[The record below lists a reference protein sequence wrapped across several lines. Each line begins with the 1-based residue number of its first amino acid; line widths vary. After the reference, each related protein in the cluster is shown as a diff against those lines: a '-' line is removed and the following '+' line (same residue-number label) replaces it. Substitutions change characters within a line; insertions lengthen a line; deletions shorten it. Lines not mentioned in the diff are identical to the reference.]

1 MSISTNILSD
11 RLPSEW
17 GIQRIIA
24 DCAHC
29 HASLLILES
38 DLETLCPICFQGNLK
53 QSPSLFRSE
62 PPERIIPAKIDSN
75 RINPLLDKF
84 VNEVKMRCDD
94 FSTQQLINRM
104 KLLYLPMWL
113 VDATINGQWH
123 ASAGFPQHVKSS
135 VEKFSNGS
143 WQSQDVIE
151 KKLRWEKRMGEISR
165 RYDNIAVLAS
175 TNFKKIFTSANNN
188 EFDLNQSTPYSP
200 SLISN
205 DRIAVPNIEPDV
217 AWQNAQPSF
226 EKLVYNDVVIACAA
240 DQIQDYHLNPNF
252 SNLNWTQVLL
262 PVLTTYYL
270 DDDGQYQVIMINGQT
285 GTIKGKRI
293 ASQRKGFLYAGIAFT
308 IALATFL
315 LGLGAFAI
323 APIIPPISFL
333 GLLFIPIA
341 VIATIIAGYFMVL
354 PWSWNRAQNQQD
366 E

>member
-1 MSISTNILSD
+1 MSISSNILSD
-11 RLPSEW
+11 RLPTEW

-24 DCAHC
+24 DCTNC
-29 HASLLILES
+29 HSSFLIPEIELEIA
-38 DLETLCPICFQGNLK
+38 CPICFQGNLK

-62 PPERIIPAKIDSN
+62 PPERIIPSKIDSN
-75 RINPLLDKF
+75 KANSLLDKF

-94 FSTQQLINRM
+94 FSTRQLINRM

-113 VDATINGQWH
+113 VDATIIGQWY
-123 ASAGFPQHVKSS
+123 ATAGFPQQVKSS

-143 WQSQDVIE
+143 WKSQDVIE
-151 KKLRWEKRMGEISR
+151 KKLRWEKRSGEISR

-175 TNFKKIFTSANNN
+175 TDFNKFLTNADKNDY
-188 EFDLNQSTPYSP
+188 DLNQSIPYSP
-200 SLISN
+200 SIIAN
-205 DRIAVPNIEPDV
+205 HRIAVPNIEPDV

-226 EKLVYNDVVIACAA
+226 EKLAYNDVVIACDA
-240 DQIQDYHLNPNF
+240 DKIQDYHLNPNF
-252 SNLNWTQVLL
+252 HNLTWTQVLL

-270 DDDGQYQVIMINGQT
+270 DDDGQYQVVMINGQT
-285 GTIKGKRI
+285 GAIKGKRI
-293 ASQRKGFLYAGIAFT
+293 ASQRKGFLYAGVAFT

-323 APIIPPISFL
+323 APIFPPISFL

-341 VIATIIAGYFMVL
+341 IIATIVAGYFMVL
-354 PWSWNRAQNQQD
+354 PWSWNKAQYQQD